1 MRGFKVQVMAVMGLL
16 LFSAAAFSQPPEA
29 PQITGVHVGLA
40 DRYRVGLWTQV
51 EIVLQGGSQAV
62 AGEVSAIVPDG
73 DGVPSRV
80 STAADQPC
88 RLSPGGETRVRLLCR
103 FGRVHGTLRAELRVD
118 GKLVAQRTFETA
130 ASPDAEHFLPG
141 LESQGLVVAVGEASV
156 GLEEAVKLASVE
168 PEDRPA
174 TARLTR
180 IEQLPTHW
188 YGYEGVD
195 AVILSTSRPEIY
207 GKLAAHGDQV
217 QALDEW
223 VQMGGRLVFCA
234 GAQAEKVLAA
244 DGPLRRFAPGRLA
257 KMLSLGRTA
266 AWESYCGSRIGLP
279 QVGNAPVTFHAPRLV
294 DVQGTVEAR
303 EADLPLVIRT
313 PRGFGQVIF
322 VAADLDQPPL
332 DKWAD
337 RPLLVARLL
346 DRAAGHGEE
355 ADHGAAMMHYGFAD
369 LSGQLRSALDS
380 FDGVLLA
387 PFWLVAGLIV
397 GYLLLIGPGDYFFL
411 RKLVGRMEWTWLSFP
426 LVVVLAC
433 VGAYLLAHRLKGDQL
448 KLNQVDLVDVDAASG
463 RLRGTAWL
471 DIFSPRMEAFNLSVE
486 PRLLDGRAAPDAR
499 RWTAWL
505 GLPGGALGGMNPRA
519 GELSQWTEPY
529 SFSANLDTML
539 GVPIQVWSSK
549 SFTARW
555 TAPTKTFPRAEL
567 ADDSQLLS
575 GTVTNTLGFPL
586 EQCIL
591 AYGTSVYELG
601 TIAPGESAAVGP
613 ATKRSELKT
622 LLTGWKLASAE
633 GEAGRGEKYHQE
645 ATPYN
650 QSSADIPYILRT
662 MMFYEAAGGR
672 SYTGLGNSYQEFVD
686 LSTLLKADRA
696 ILMTQEPNRQPDKW
710 QGAAVLRDGRPLA
723 SAQDKHV
730 TLYRF
735 VFPVKK
741 EKSS

>member
-279 QVGNAPVTFHAPRLV
+279 QVGNAPVTFHAPAGRR
-294 DVQGTVEAR
+294 AR
-303 EADLPLVIRT
+303 NRRG
-313 PRGFGQVIF
+313 PRGRFAAGDPHAARVWASDLRGRRFGPTAAGQV
-322 VAADLDQPPL
+322 
-332 DKWAD
+332 
-337 RPLLVARLL
+337 
-346 DRAAGHGEE
+346 GG
-355 ADHGAAMMHYGFAD
+355 
-369 LSGQLRSALDS
+369 SA
-380 FDGVLLA
+380 
-387 PFWLVAGLIV
+387 
-397 GYLLLIGPGDYFFL
+397 
-411 RKLVGRMEWTWLSFP
+411 
-426 LVVVLAC
+426 
-433 VGAYLLAHRLKGDQL
+433 
-448 KLNQVDLVDVDAASG
+448 
-463 RLRGTAWL
+463 
-471 DIFSPRMEAFNLSVE
+471 
-486 PRLLDGRAAPDAR
+486 
-499 RWTAWL
+499 
-505 GLPGGALGGMNPRA
+505 
-519 GELSQWTEPY
+519 
-529 SFSANLDTML
+529 
-539 GVPIQVWSSK
+539 
-549 SFTARW
+549 
-555 TAPTKTFPRAEL
+555 
-567 ADDSQLLS
+567 
-575 GTVTNTLGFPL
+575 
-586 EQCIL
+586 
-591 AYGTSVYELG
+591 
-601 TIAPGESAAVGP
+601 
-613 ATKRSELKT
+613 
-622 LLTGWKLASAE
+622 
-633 GEAGRGEKYHQE
+633 
-645 ATPYN
+645 
-650 QSSADIPYILRT
+650 
-662 MMFYEAAGGR
+662 AAGGQA
-672 SYTGLGNSYQEFVD
+672 LGPG
-686 LSTLLKADRA
+686 RR
-696 ILMTQEPNRQPDKW
+696 PR
-710 QGAAVLRDGRPLA
+710 RRGRPWRGHDALRFRR
-723 SAQDKHV
+723 SFRPVAQR
-730 TLYRF
+730 LGLL
-735 VFPVKK
+735 
-741 EKSS
+741 